1 MAGLLLGFKVLLSI
15 TQVWSSN
22 GPYGGLGEAVC
33 VDGGANPYI
42 YTNEGF
48 YRKLGGFDW
57 QRIDGYEPIPF
68 TVDWMNEVAFIE
80 SKLWSCPRKG
90 GLWWHAEDAPGWSQA
105 QGIPTDADVVGICG
119 IGDTIVVATQS
130 NGLWLSEDNGA
141 SFQIFPDWHVPGAK
155 ISALAVHEKVL
166 AVAVSNY
173 RQIRIRRPLDTWRTE
188 ELPGYVPSGIL
199 SLEWTS
205 GSIGALYLHV
215 GTASGVTYV
224 LNPHIGPGDW
234 KGDMELV
241 GVQIQDL
248 AAAGGDLYAATF
260 GGIALSHDHGSSW
273 SEASNG
279 LVSLFVT
286 DLAGWEGGV
295 MAATFDGLYRRV
307 GSGWAVI
314 EELPAQTFTGIVVN
328 LDAPTRLMVS
338 SFGSGGFISD
348 NAGESWDRT
357 GANDITL
364 AFDLASGETN
374 EGSIFYAGLFNG
386 IGVSKDEGRS
396 WLVYTISDETGAPCI
411 VPFVVSNPGNGNEV
425 WFVAIGRWGG
435 QTQYRICYSSDG
447 LDNYIVTENLEWR
460 AVADLTYSPLDRK
473 LYVATVLGSFRTDEP
488 EVKGSLKQ
496 TADAGLPANGLP
508 IQFEV
513 AGTRLY
519 TLLDNNQVCVSTD
532 GAESWSKVTG
542 LESVN
547 VQRIATDPSL
557 PEFLLA
563 ADVYKQI
570 KKGFSVYFTTD
581 GGENWDV
588 RPDPAPGMAQVCE
601 VRVAESKAHVY
612 VASAEGVFY
621 DVFEVD
627 LPPPEVQLSLW
638 LPDTVQQG
646 DAFNISVRANR
657 LVDSI
662 TVHIKHL
669 TDMQVSWPDSIY
681 PPQDS
686 VNYDSLTAWFFNT
699 GELEIGLYQATAQ
712 AYLGMDITAAVDT
725 LTVVADTLP
734 DTLILTLSAPDQ
746 IFAGDTL
753 EVAVTANILTDSIQ
767 LHLQHIELGDEFYPD
782 YRFPADSTGYDSLY
796 ARFSNTAGFP
806 EGSYRVIA
814 NAYVELDTT
823 SVVDTLTVVAD
834 TLPDILILTLSAPD
848 QIFAGDTFQVVVK
861 SNILADSIQLHLQ
874 HAELGDEFYPDYCFP
889 TDSADYDSLY
899 ACFSKTGEFPE
910 GSYRV
915 IADAQSGVLESKVED
930 TLEVLARPDTTI
942 LVDPKQV
949 FFVPSPAVNQS
960 TGRVYYDLGY
970 DARVTLEIFTARA
983 RRLLYHEEA
992 GGDLVSAGY
1001 HNYVEIDISDL
1012 GADVYFFRLT
1022 VDARDNP
1029 TFQAIRDA
1037 APDGEKPDDVVVVTK
1052 PFVVVR

>member
-22 GPYGGLGEAVC
+22 GPYGGLVEAVS
-33 VDGGANPYI
+33 VDAGANPYV

-57 QRIDGYEPIPF
+57 ERIDGYEPIPF
-68 TVDWMNEVAFIE
+68 EVDWMSELAFIQRR
-80 SKLWSCPRKG
+80 LWACPKG
-90 GLWWHAEDAPGWSQA
+90 TGLWWHAEDTLGWNQA
-105 QGIPTDADVVGICG
+105 QGIPADADVVGIVALD
-119 IGDTIVVATQS
+119 DTLVVGTTEQ
-130 NGLWLSEDNGA
+130 GLWVSRDGGE
-141 SFQIFPDWHVPGAK
+141 SFQPLPGWDVPEGR
-155 ISALAVHEKVL
+155 ISAIAAYERTL

-188 ELPGYVPSGIL
+188 EIPGYVPAGIL
-199 SLEWTS
+199 ALEWTQ
-205 GSIGALYLHV
+205 GSLSSLYLHV

-234 KGDMELV
+234 KGDMELG
-241 GVQIQDL
+241 GVQINDL
-248 AAAGGDLYAATF
+248 AAAGDDLYAATF
-260 GGIALSHDHGSSW
+260 GGVALSHDHGSSW

-314 EELPAQTFTGIVVN
+314 EKLPAQTFTGIVVN
-328 LDAPTRLMVS
+328 RDAPTRLMVS

-364 AFDLASGETN
+364 AFDLARGRTTQ
-374 EGSIFYAGLFNG
+374 GALFYAGLFNG
-386 IGVSKDEGRS
+386 IGISRDAGKSWEVITIPDEAGS
-396 WLVYTISDETGAPCI
+396 PSLI
-411 VPFVVSNPGNGNEV
+411 PFVASNHDNGNEV
-425 WFVAIGRWGG
+425 WFVAIGRWNG
-435 QTQYRICYSSDG
+435 QTQYRIYYSSDG
-447 LDNYIVTENLEWR
+447 LDNYIVNENLEWR
-460 AVADLTYSPLDRK
+460 SVADLTYSPLDRR
-473 LYVATVLGSFRTDEP
+473 LYVATVLGSFRTDDP
-488 EVKGSLKQ
+488 ALKGSLKQ

-547 VQRIATDPSL
+547 VQRIATDLSL

-563 ADVYKQI
+563 ADVYKQV
-570 KKGFSVYFTTD
+570 KKGFSVYITAD
-581 GGENWDV
+581 GGKNWDV
-588 RPDPAPGMAQVCE
+588 SPDPAPGMAKGCGVQV
-601 VRVAESKAHVY
+601 VDSKAHVY

-621 DVFEVD
+621 EAFDVD

-646 DAFNISVRANR
+646 DIFNISVWANR

-669 TDMQVSWPDSIY
+669 TGMQVSWPDSIY

-699 GELEIGLYQATAQ
+699 EELEIGLYQATAQ

-725 LTVVADTLP
+725 LTVVADTMP

-746 IFAGDTL
+746 IFAGDTFQ
-753 EVAVTANILTDSIQ
+753 VVVKSNILTDSIQ

-814 NAYVELDTT
+814 DAKSGVLESKVE
-823 SVVDTLTVVAD
+823 DTLTVVAD
-834 TLPDILILTLSAPD
+834 TLPDILILTISAPD

-874 HAELGDEFYPDYCFP
+874 HIELVDEFYPDYCFP
-889 TDSADYDSLY
+889 TDSTDYDSLY

-930 TLEVLARPDTTI
+930 TLLVVSRPDTTI
-942 LVDPKQV
+942 LVNPEQV
-949 FFVPSPAVNQS
+949 FFVPSPAVKQS

-992 GGDLVSAGY
+992 GGEMVSAGY
-1001 HNYVEIDISDL
+1001 HNYIEIDISDL

-1037 APDGEKPDDVVVVTK
+1037 APDGEKPPDVVVVTK

>member
-22 GPYGGLGEAVC
+22 GPYGGLVEAVS
-33 VDGGANPYI
+33 VDAGANPYV

-48 YRKLGGFDW
+48 YRKIGGSDW
-57 QRIDGYEPIPF
+57 ERIDGYEPIPF
-68 TVDWMNEVAFIE
+68 EVDWMNELAFLE
-80 SKLWSCPRKG
+80 DKFWACPQQR
-90 GLWWHAEDAPGWSQA
+90 GLWWHAEDALGWNQA
-105 QGIPTDADVVGICG
+105 QGIPADADVVEICG

-173 RQIRIRRPLDTWRTE
+173 RQIHIRRPLGIWRTE
-188 ELPGYVPSGIL
+188 DLPGYVPAGIL
-199 SLEWTS
+199 ALEWTQ
-205 GSIGALYLHV
+205 GSLSSLYLHV

-241 GVQIQDL
+241 GVQIGDL

-260 GGIALSHDHGSSW
+260 AGVGVSSNHGEDWSALNTGLGSL
-273 SEASNG
+273 
-279 LVSLFVT
+279 LVF
-286 DLAGWEGGV
+286 DLAGMGTNV
-295 MAATFDGLYRRV
+295 FAAASDGLYRRA
-307 GSGWAVI
+307 GSGWVVV
-314 EELPAQTFTGIVVN
+314 EKLPAQTFTDIELDPVN
-328 LDAPTRLMVS
+328 PKEVWVS
-338 SFGSGGFISD
+338 TFGSAAFHSSDAGGAWARSGI
-348 NAGESWDRT
+348 
-357 GANDITL
+357 NDIPL
-364 AFDLASGETN
+364 VLDLARGKTPQ
-374 EGSIFYAGLFNG
+374 GSVFYAGLFNG
-386 IGVSKDEGRS
+386 VGVSKDAGES
-396 WLVYTISDETGAPCI
+396 WEVIAIPDETGASSL
-411 VPFVVSNPGNGNEV
+411 VPFVASNPDNGNEV
-425 WFVAIGRWGG
+425 WFVAVGRWNG
-435 QTQYRICYSSDG
+435 QTQYRIYYSSDG

-460 AVADLTYSPLDRK
+460 TVADLTYSPLDRR
-473 LYVATVLGSFRTDEP
+473 LYVATILGSFRSDDP
-488 EVKGSLKQ
+488 ALKGSLKQ

-508 IQFEV
+508 VQFEV

-519 TLLDNNQVCVSTD
+519 TRLDNQQVCVSHD
-532 GAESWSKVTG
+532 RAESWSKVTG

-547 VQRIATDPSL
+547 VQRIATDPAL

-563 ADVYKQI
+563 ADVYKQV

-581 GGENWDV
+581 GGKNWDV
-588 RPDPAPGMAQVCE
+588 RPDPAPGMAQVCG

-621 DVFEVD
+621 DAFEVD

-646 DAFNISVRANR
+646 DAFNISVWANR

-734 DTLILTLSAPDQ
+734 DTLILVLSAPDQ
-746 IFAGDTL
+746 IFAGDTF

-814 NAYVELDTT
+814 DAKSGVLESKVE
-823 SVVDTLTVVAD
+823 DTLTVVAD

-861 SNILADSIQLHLQ
+861 SNILADSIQLHLR
-874 HAELGDEFYPDYCFP
+874 HIELVDEFYPDYCFP
-889 TDSADYDSLY
+889 TDSTDYDSLY

-930 TLEVLARPDTTI
+930 TLQVLARPDTTI

-949 FFVPSPAVNQS
+949 FFVPSPAVKQS

-992 GGDLVSAGY
+992 GGEMVSAGY
-1001 HNYVEIDISDL
+1001 HNYIEIDISDL

-1037 APDGEKPDDVVVVTK
+1037 APDGDKPPDVVVVTK